1 MEYYAMNFWAVL
13 VSAFLAFGIGS
24 LWYGPLFGKSWQ
36 KEVGIEPGDV
46 DKVNMF
52 KVFGIS
58 FVLMLI
64 MAFGMAFLFHR
75 VEDAKVTWLVGLTHG
90 LYVGIAF
97 VVTSMGVNYQ
107 YEGKSLKLWA
117 INSGYQVL
125 FLMLMGTI
133 LGAWH

>member
-1 MEYYAMNFWAVL
+1 MYAMNLWAVL
-13 VSAFLAFGIGS
+13 VSAVLAFGIGS
-24 LWYGPLFGKSWQ
+24 IWYGPLFGKAWQ
-36 KEVGIEPGDV
+36 KEVGLSDEKIQSG
-46 DKVNMF
+46 NMI
-52 KVFGIS
+52 KIFGIS
-58 FVLMLI
+58 FILTLI
-64 MAFGMAFLFHR
+64 MAFGMAFLFHK

-90 LYVGIAF
+90 LYIGVAF

-125 FLMLMGTI
+125 FLMLMGAI

>member
-1 MEYYAMNFWAVL
+1 MMYAMNLWAVL
-13 VSAFLAFGIGS
+13 VSAVLAFGIGS
-24 LWYGPLFGKSWQ
+24 IWYGPLFGKAWQ
-36 KEVGIEPGDV
+36 KEVGLSDEKIQSG
-46 DKVNMF
+46 NMI
-52 KVFGIS
+52 KIFGIS
-58 FVLMLI
+58 FILTLI
-64 MAFGMAFLFHR
+64 MAFGMAFLFHK

-90 LYVGIAF
+90 LYIGVAF

-125 FLMLMGTI
+125 FLMLMGAI

>member
-1 MEYYAMNFWAVL
+1 MMYAMNLWAVL
-13 VSAFLAFGIGS
+13 VSAVLAFGIGS
-24 LWYGPLFGKSWQ
+24 IWYGPLFGKAWQ
-36 KEVGIEPGDV
+36 KEVGLSDEKIQSG
-46 DKVNMF
+46 NMI
-52 KVFGIS
+52 KIFGIS
-58 FVLMLI
+58 FILTLI
-64 MAFGMAFLFHR
+64 MAFGMAFLFHK

-90 LYVGIAF
+90 LYIGVAF

-125 FLMLMGTI
+125 FLMLMGVI

>member
-1 MEYYAMNFWAVL
+1 MMYAMNLWAVL
-13 VSAFLAFGIGS
+13 VSAVLAFGIGS
-24 LWYGPLFGKSWQ
+24 IWYGPLFGKAWQ
-36 KEVGIEPGDV
+36 KEVGLSDEKIQSG
-46 DKVNMF
+46 NMI
-52 KVFGIS
+52 KIFGIS
-58 FVLMLI
+58 FILTLI
-64 MAFGMAFLFHR
+64 MAFGMAFLFHK

-90 LYVGIAF
+90 LYIGVAF

>member
-1 MEYYAMNFWAVL
+1 MMYAMNLWAVL
-13 VSAFLAFGIGS
+13 VSAVLAFGIGS
-24 LWYGPLFGKSWQ
+24 IWYGPLFGKALQ
-36 KEVGIEPGDV
+36 KEVGLSDEKIQSG
-46 DKVNMF
+46 NMI
-52 KVFGIS
+52 KIFGIS
-58 FVLMLI
+58 FILTLI
-64 MAFGMAFLFHR
+64 MAFGMAFLFHK

-90 LYVGIAF
+90 LYIGVAF

-125 FLMLMGTI
+125 FLMLMGAI